1 MCVSVHLFWCVCLSV
16 SLCAAYVAGMD
27 RATYEKVAEIVGAA
41 PSEGLTPSHLAAV
54 YLKYNM
60 GNVAEDWSQI
70 SGAPLPQPRSEA
82 AAAGTRDWLLA
93 ELERLRSAAF
103 AWQNA
108 EHTEALGRVWSVAA
122 PPAESITAEERVA
135 LPQRLELLV
144 SLPLF
149 MGFGSRM
156 AQVRLANAL
165 EEVAFA
171 DGENIVTEGEPV
183 DASACMC
190 VSPFRSDPTRQ
201 STENPSGC
209 VSHWLTLNWHACTA
223 CCPAVPWPCPL
234 RLAL

>member
-1 MCVSVHLFWCVCLSV
+1 
-16 SLCAAYVAGMD
+16 MD

-60 GNVAEDWSQI
+60 GDVAEDWSQI

-93 ELERLRSAAF
+93 EIERLRSAAF
-103 AWQNA
+103 AWENA

-190 VSPFRSDPTRQ
+190 VCVCVCVCVCLRFVVVRQ
-201 STENPSGC
+201 STENLSGC
-209 VSHWLTLNWHACTA
+209 VSHWLTLWPNLIKLVNWHAGTA